1 MIFNR
6 YRDLFEDC
14 APAFWPWLWLQ
25 LCLLLAQKADD
36 GRERLIMVTWW
47 GHVCVLAVGDAP
59 CDASGPARDAFEISF
74 TPAFLS
80 LSIARF
86 PGDAPSLDLQPV
98 CAPVRHLTSVRT
110 ALTPACL
117 ATLCDKSLV
126 TAPG

>member
-25 LCLLLAQKADD
+25 LYLLLAQKADD

-47 GHVCVLAVGDAP
+47 GHVFVLAVGDDPHAAP
-59 CDASGPARDAFEISF
+59 RATVPDCSVAYRAICH
-74 TPAFLS
+74 
-80 LSIARF
+80 ARF
-86 PGDAPSLDLQPV
+86 PGDSLDLIAQPDAV
-98 CAPVRHLTSVRT
+98 
-110 ALTPACL
+110 PACDPL
-117 ATLCDKSLV
+117 RPFAPFAAPRIEKLTDKSFV